1 MASLHY
7 ISPFFIVKNLTKSV
21 GFYVENLGFEVR
33 YIGPEGNPFFAIVG
47 RDQISI
53 MVKEITVDVQPTAN
67 HTQHEWARW
76 DAYIYA
82 EKPDDLFEE
91 YYSKGVAFH
100 QSIQNTDDG
109 LRGFEVMDA
118 DGYVL
123 FFGKPLG

>member
-1 MASLHY
+1 
-7 ISPFFIVKNLTKSV
+7 
-21 GFYVENLGFEVR
+21 
-33 YIGPEGNPFFAIVG
+33 
-47 RDQISI
+47 
-53 MVKEITVDVQPTAN
+53 MVKEITVDVQPVPN

-82 EKPDDLFEE
+82 EEPDVLFEE
-91 YYSKGVAFH
+91 YYSKGIAFH